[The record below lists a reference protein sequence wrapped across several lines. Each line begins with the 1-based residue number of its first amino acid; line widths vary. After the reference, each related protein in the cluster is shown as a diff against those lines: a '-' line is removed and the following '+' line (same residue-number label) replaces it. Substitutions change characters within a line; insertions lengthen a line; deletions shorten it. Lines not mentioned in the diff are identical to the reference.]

1 MSTVQIV
8 STFRSAAY
16 EQFRGF
22 HDMSRSGEQRER
34 AKRIIYEIIRQA
46 PDDYHKENFLD
57 VAFYYAHLVYHA
69 DQSGY
74 LSTWP
79 IVKLPHGPGIE
90 DEIGLLNEIWTTM
103 LSEIAKYAKGAGL
116 TDVEIAAIRWGVDIT
131 KKMAITVDSPAWL
144 AASLGEEI
152 SIYTDP
158 LPDEE
163 FAKRRGSAEATAR
176 ALARMWDPISTAA
189 SPRVDGPAAADSQEI
204 TD

>member
-1 MSTVQIV
+1 M
-8 STFRSAAY
+8 RSSV
-16 EQFRGF
+16 RP
-22 HDMSRSGEQRER
+22 
-34 AKRIIYEIIRQA
+34 
-46 PDDYHKENFLD
+46 PDDHHKENFLH

-90 DEIGLLNEIWTTM
+90 DEIGLLTEIWNTM

-116 TDVEIAAIRWGVDIT
+116 TEVEIASIQWGVDIS
-131 KKMAITVDSPAWL
+131 KKMAVTVDSPAWRP
-144 AASLGEEI
+144 ASLGEEL
-152 SIYTDP
+152 SIYSDP

-163 FAKRRGSAEATAR
+163 FARRRGSAEATAR
-176 ALARMWDPISTAA
+176 ALARMWGPIPTDA
-189 SPRVDGPAAADSQEI
+189 SPRVVDPAPVEPRVI